1 MFESFFMTVLALA
14 GSAGQDTCP
23 YTSSE
28 VLERIRSPL
37 GYEASVVCSGITGAD
52 GLALSAEG
60 ILYAVSETEGIVYRI
75 EPPGYP
81 VAAVEGLDHP
91 EGVAMDSLGIIYV
104 CEDVASGRVIAVDPD
119 GTWTVLRD
127 SLQYPEGISVSES
140 GDIYV
145 TESSAEGVSIPP
157 FLTGVRRI
165 SSEGPDPR
173 CSSLYLWS
181 LSDLTVDAQGSVYAC
196 NELSGYAFIRESVVM
211 ADLSSGRFQVFARDL
226 RSCEGICPTPG
237 SFFPLYVAEEDTGGG
252 SGRIS
257 AVDRQG
263 GTRTVAEGFRN
274 VEDVIVDDGGR
285 IFVSED
291 TTGMIIMLRP
301 PGGS

>member
-1 MFESFFMTVLALA
+1 MFGSCSLTVLALA
-14 GSAGQDTCP
+14 GSAGQDTCL
-23 YTSSE
+23 YSSSE

-52 GLALSAEG
+52 GLAISAEG

-91 EGVAMDSLGIIYV
+91 EGIAIDSLGIIYV
-104 CEDVASGRVIAVDPD
+104 CEDVAAGRVIAIRPD
-119 GTWTVLRD
+119 GAWTVLRD
-127 SLQYPEGISVSES
+127 SLQYPEGVSLAAS
-140 GDIYV
+140 GDVYL

-165 SSEGPDPR
+165 SSTGPDLQ

-181 LSDLTVDAQGSVYAC
+181 LSDLTVDAQGYIYAC
-196 NELSGYAFIRESVVM
+196 NELSGYAFIRESVVRT
-211 ADLSSGRFQVFARDL
+211 DLSSGRFEIFTRDL

-252 SGRIS
+252 CGRIS
-257 AVDRQG
+257 AVDDQG
-263 GTRTVAEGFRN
+263 GTSTVAEGFRN
-274 VEDVIVDDGGR
+274 VEDVIVDGGGR

-301 PGGS
+301 PDGS